1 MGTNVVDLGSL
12 PPGTRAKLIDIVAG
26 RGLRER
32 LLQMGL
38 VPGTVIEVV
47 QRFGGIIVI
56 RFRNTTL
63 TVSRGIAKKILV
75 SVESP

>member
-1 MGTNVVDLGSL
+1 MSANVVDLGSL

-63 TVSRGIAKKILV
+63 TVSRGIAKKIIV
-75 SVESP
+75 SIEPS

>member
-1 MGTNVVDLGSL
+1 VGTNVVDLGSL